1 MKAQTNT
8 DETKKWRCVYV
19 TYFDATKSIKEGRR
33 LPKEKCVDS
42 PNVHLLAYAC
52 ELLKLKH
59 TVERV
64 RKHPRDYFGIGRIKV
79 QLLDDRDYVMNTAI
93 GTSKRKLF
101 NAIAD
106 NLKDAKIKYDY
117 ILSEQK

>member
-1 MKAQTNT
+1 M
-8 DETKKWRCVYV
+8 
-19 TYFDATKSIKEGRR
+19 TYFDASLSIKEGRR

-59 TVERV
+59 VVERCS
-64 RKHPRDYFGIGRIKV
+64 KHPRDYFGIGRMKV
-79 QLLDDRDYVMNTAI
+79 QMVDDNGNVMNKSI

-101 NAIAD
+101 NALAD
-106 NLKDAKIKYDY
+106 KIPDAQIKYDF
-117 ILSEQK
+117 ILTEQKEKGRKMEEEFKAAQPVV